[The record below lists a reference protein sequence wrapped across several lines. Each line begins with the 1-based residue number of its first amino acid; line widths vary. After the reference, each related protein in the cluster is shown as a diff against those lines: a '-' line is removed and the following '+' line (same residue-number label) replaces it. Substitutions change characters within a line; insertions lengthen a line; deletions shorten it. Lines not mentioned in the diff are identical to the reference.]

1 MIELAP
7 QHKIGLSLTSPVM
20 IAAGCA
26 GYGQV
31 YQPLLDLSAFGAIV
45 TNPITLRPRHG
56 AKQPRLVEIPGG
68 FVLNTGEQNPGVKK
82 VIQQHQKSWAHLSPA
97 IIAHLPAD
105 ETDDLLRTAR
115 ALAYLETVQG
125 QNLIAAIEL
134 GLPPA
139 ARPHDIARWVHAVRE
154 GSPLPLLV
162 KLPLGAPLEMV
173 DAAAD
178 AYADALVIGTPP
190 LGAAQ
195 ADPAGP
201 VVTGH
206 LYGPT
211 LHSLALRDLHM
222 VKSWVDL
229 PLIAVGGVHSLADA
243 QAFFNNGAVAVQLD
257 SLLFIEPKEAEAI
270 AKNFG
275 GPQTRSAQMET
286 NKTNES

>member
-20 IAAGCA
+20 IASGCA
-26 GYGQV
+26 GYGPA

-56 AKQPRLVEIPGG
+56 AKQPRLVETPGG
-68 FVLNTGEQNPGVKK
+68 FILNTGEQNPGVKK
-82 VIQQHQKSWAHLSPA
+82 VIQQYQKSWAHLNVP

-105 ETDDLLRTAR
+105 EADDLLRTAR
-115 ALAYLETVQG
+115 ALAYLETPQG

-134 GLPPA
+134 GLPPS
-139 ARPHDIARWVHAVRE
+139 ARPHDIARWIHAVRE
-154 GSPLPLLV
+154 GSPLPLLA

-178 AYADALVIGTPP
+178 AYADALVIGSPP

-195 ADPAGP
+195 VSPAGS

-206 LYGPT
+206 LYGPV
-211 LHSLALRDLHM
+211 LHNLALRDLQI
-222 VKSWVDL
+222 VKSWLDL
-229 PLIAVGGVHSLADA
+229 PLVAVGGIHSPAEA
-243 QAFFNNGAVAVQLD
+243 QAFLNVGAAAVQLD
-257 SLLFIEPKEAEAI
+257 SLLFIEPKEAETI
-270 AKNFG
+270 AKSLG
-275 GPQTRSAQMET
+275 R
-286 NKTNES
+286 